1 MKFHSGD
8 MNKKFGFPCGPR
20 DIYGIVGRITIAS
33 IDFMKKNVGTIG
45 NDSQILKQAEFLLS
59 WDITELLSET
69 EMAYFK
75 TTCVY
80 LLWVIWEHLLLD
92 MGTPLIIGEPYV
104 GLVT

>member
-1 MKFHSGD
+1 MQSIV
-8 MNKKFGFPCGPR
+8 
-20 DIYGIVGRITIAS
+20 DIEYLQNTYDSEYDRPV
-33 IDFMKKNVGTIG
+33 DFVKKNVGTIG

-80 LLWVIWEHLLLD
+80 LLWVIWDHLLLN
-92 MGTPLIIGEPYV
+92 MTKLLLIIEEPFV
-104 GLVT
+104 ELIT